1 VSELG
6 IYDQQLL
13 SRFDWLREPDP
24 GAGATPALLMVARIE
39 RPVEAPRT

>member
-24 GAGATPALLMVARIE
+24 GAGATR
-39 RPVEAPRT
+39 RSSWSRGSSGQ